1 MVNRTIFKVIIITF
15 TSIVALFTVTS
26 SLAANTVDLRV
37 INQKVNLAIKRI
49 KKKQYAQA
57 CAELVNLPKVSDLS
71 GSTKDQAA
79 QLQLNIYYSMGQ
91 CHAGLGLYAQAKDN
105 FEIVVNA
112 DRSQPRP
119 FLDLALTHQYLGEF
133 EQANQQYNNLLG
145 MSTLSQTVRNKVEV
159 LLRNS
164 PYAFKYFVDFTTGVL
179 ADNNI
184 NNAPSVSSI
193 TIYDEEFILNKDNQ
207 PISATGINAGLK
219 LRFSKLLDRYSSL
232 SGLAN
237 FTTTAFTGNE
247 DHNFTVFDLSA
258 AYHHKM
264 WGGEYSIA
272 PRYANVTIGGSNLL
286 NVLGFDVTFA
296 MLAQQNLRILGK
308 VGYQM
313 YSYSDDSTRDLT
325 EIKPQLIVNYQ
336 LYDGLLLSSKLGY
349 SIANAENSAQ
359 SSTGVTIDLGVNYAV
374 RPELLLSASYEL
386 NPSTYD
392 SELVGFDKIR
402 SDTRAHYNLEASYN
416 LKDYSWQRVTI
427 DIGIDV
433 FEAESNI
440 EIFKNSRSQVYLLF
454 RFTL

>member
-1 MVNRTIFKVIIITF
+1 
-15 TSIVALFTVTS
+15 
-26 SLAANTVDLRV
+26 
-37 INQKVNLAIKRI
+37 
-49 KKKQYAQA
+49 
-57 CAELVNLPKVSDLS
+57 
-71 GSTKDQAA
+71 
-79 QLQLNIYYSMGQ
+79 
-91 CHAGLGLYAQAKDN
+91 
-105 FEIVVNA
+105 
-112 DRSQPRP
+112 
-119 FLDLALTHQYLGEF
+119 
-133 EQANQQYNNLLG
+133 

-193 TIYDEEFILNKDNQ
+193 IIYDEEFILNKDNQ